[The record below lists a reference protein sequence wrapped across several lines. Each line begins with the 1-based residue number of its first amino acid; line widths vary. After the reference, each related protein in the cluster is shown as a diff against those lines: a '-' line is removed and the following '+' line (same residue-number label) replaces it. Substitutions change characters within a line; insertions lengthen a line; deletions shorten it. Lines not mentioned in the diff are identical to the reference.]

1 VIFDLRC
8 KLKIS
13 ETMHLAVKN
22 SDPISDMGNGP
33 KVFGVVLAG
42 GRSTRMGEDKARLVV
57 EGVPLWERQARLLKG
72 ADVPAVIVS
81 GSTSGPWAGSGF
93 RVVQDDLPGIGPA
106 AGIFSALRELP
117 ADFIIVVA
125 VDMPR
130 MDPGFLASL
139 LQQAISQGVGVVPR
153 VNGRWEPLAAV
164 YTRSVLPLLKERIRL
179 EKFSLQEFVDE
190 AVSLGFLAGLQCS
203 GENAGD
209 RFLNLNTQDEWRSY
223 IRRK

>member
-1 VIFDLRC
+1 
-8 KLKIS
+8 
-13 ETMHLAVKN
+13 
-22 SDPISDMGNGP
+22 
-33 KVFGVVLAG
+33 
-42 GRSTRMGEDKARLVV
+42 
-57 EGVPLWERQARLLKG
+57 
-72 ADVPAVIVS
+72 
-81 GSTSGPWAGSGF
+81 
-93 RVVQDDLPGIGPA
+93 
-106 AGIFSALRELP
+106 
-117 ADFIIVVA
+117 
-125 VDMPR
+125 